1 MLNLKQ
7 PIQTQLVMARQTGVV
22 GVKGTIGDITFYKSK
37 DGDLARKKTSL
48 DRDQVMN
55 DPAFKGSRKA
65 MSEFGRA
72 SSASKLLRK
81 AFSEHTEAAKDHS
94 THYRCNTAMATVLR
108 LDTTSAKGKRK
119 VHLGNVRHL
128 AGFQWNSLSHLNNI
142 LRVQEQVTMNPGT
155 GGMKVIIPSLVATTG
170 LDVPSGAT
178 HFKVVFAGAALALE
192 TEKLK
197 QKSQESG
204 YLPINDSPTGP
215 LALTVTV
222 STTDAN
228 LLCAGLGIQFFI
240 LSGGNY
246 LPMKGKAA
254 FGLVGVETLVKV
266 PVEEQPVVEEV
277 ATQAAAPV
285 QQMLF

>member
-1 MLNLKQ
+1 
-7 PIQTQLVMARQTGVV
+7 MARQTGVV

-37 DGDLARKKTSL
+37 DGDMARKKTSL
-48 DRDQVMN
+48 DRNQVMN

-81 AFSEHTEAAKDHS
+81 AFSQYTEAAKDHS

-108 LDTTSAKGKRK
+108 MDKSNTKGNRK
-119 VHLGNVRHL
+119 VQLGDVRHL
-128 AGFQWNSLSHLNNI
+128 IGFQWNSLCYLNNV
-142 LRVQEQVTMNPGT
+142 LRVQEQVTTNPGT
-155 GGMKVIIPSLVATTG
+155 GAMKVIIPSLVPTTG

-178 HFKVVFAGAALALE
+178 HFKVVLAGAALALE

-204 YLPINDSPTGP
+204 YLPINDSPTGQ
-215 LALTVTV
+215 LALSVTV
-222 STTDAN
+222 STTDAD

-240 LSGGNY
+240 LSAGNY
-246 LPMKGKAA
+246 LPMKGNAA
-254 FGLVGVETLVKV
+254 FGVVGVETLVKA
-266 PVEEQPVVEEV
+266 PAEEQPAVEEV